1 MAENSSAEGV
11 VKFGLGLGVGFGLYL
26 LIRNLG
32 FGGGLGFGG
41 ERGDAGRGD
50 GASAPPQPSS
60 PPMPEPLP
68 RDEQPLLY
76 VAIHPADFKA
86 GSKLSD
92 PASRARL
99 DAVFRPI
106 DLGTAKLSVDEVYL
120 RMSDALRR
128 GRDQGTPPLSLDEV
142 IARVQAGGRDDVRLI
157 TTGNIRSGTWDDVK
171 DALMTVG
178 IKHWLLWKEAPAD
191 RKPGEA
197 PTPSRW
203 DLYDK
208 VAAVGNPDKTGH
220 YLVEN
225 RGSAF
230 WNLSH
235 PADVKDP
242 APRVSGNVRGE
253 YGRGHYRG
261 YGR

>member
-1 MAENSSAEGV
+1 MAESSAAEGV
-11 VKFGLGLGVGFGLYL
+11 VKFGLGLGVGYGLYL
-26 LIRNLG
+26 LIRNLS

-50 GASAPPQPSS
+50 GTTAPQPSS
-60 PPMPEPLP
+60 PPMPEPVP

-76 VAIHPADFKA
+76 VVIHPADFKA
-86 GSKLSD
+86 GSKLLD
-92 PASRARL
+92 PTSRARL
-99 DAVFRPI
+99 DAVFRQI
-106 DLGTAKLSVDEVYL
+106 DLGTAALSADEVYL
-120 RMSDALRR
+120 RMSDTLRR
-128 GRDQGTPPLSLDEV
+128 GRDQGTPPLSLDDV
-142 IARVQAGGRDDVRLI
+142 IARIQAGGRDDVRLI

-171 DALMTVG
+171 DALMAAG
-178 IKHWLLWKEAPAD
+178 IKHWLLWQEAPAD
-191 RKPGEA
+191 RRPGKSPE
-197 PTPSRW
+197 PSRW

-208 VAAVGNPDKTGH
+208 VAAVGNPDETGH

-235 PADVKDP
+235 PADNGP
-242 APRVSGNVRGE
+242 APRVSGNTRGQ